1 MIVRAPIGYSENG
14 YCCATMNNRMPA
26 PVLKAGVIK
35 KLVYRNIKATEC
47 RVESQRM
54 FYQQNESSCKEDIGQ

>member
-1 MIVRAPIGYSENG
+1 
-14 YCCATMNNRMPA
+14 MNNRMPA